1 MVYDALAY
9 RRFLWHDVPD
19 EVGDVERI
27 LTWTGYAVADPDTG
41 VLRPAYVT
49 PDISLPY
56 RPIEVVSMDAE
67 ELSGRTDWSALIEV
81 APARCMLLDLE
92 RLMRQLDQSQLA
104 QTILGRQT
112 RYLRSDNA
120 NADEVR
126 KLVTGLTAD
135 IIPVIETTKALTV
148 DDILPVGDG
157 DTHAESIRAMHDVAM
172 SRFCQALGVHYGD
185 TIKRERLITDE
196 VETAKDAVELIRAR
210 EIDERSKLADAMGWT
225 LEVLI

>member
-9 RRFLWHDVPD
+9 RRFTWHNVPD

-41 VLRPAYVT
+41 MLRPAHVT

-56 RPIEVVSMDAE
+56 RPIEVVAMDAD
-67 ELSGRTDWSALIEV
+67 ELSGRTDWSNLIEV
-81 APARCMLLDLE
+81 APARRMLLDLE
-92 RLMRQLDQSQLA
+92 RVMRQLDQSQLA

-126 KLVTGLTAD
+126 RLVTGLTTD

-157 DTHAESIRAMHDVAM
+157 DTHAESTRAMHDVAM

-196 VETAKDAVELIRAR
+196 VETAKDAVDLIRAR
-210 EIDERSKLADAMGWT
+210 EIDARRKLEDLTGWG